1 MIVGMSNKKVKLHAI
16 DQQVIIGL
24 RRSFLPLARAA
35 FFIVFFWFGFLKL
48 LGLSPA
54 TPLAEHL
61 IDQTVGA
68 QYFEL
73 LFYALAVL
81 ECVIGILFLFPK
93 MTRVVI
99 PLLLIHMAIVCSPLL
114 LLLGD
119 TWQSFLVPT
128 LEGQYIIKNAA
139 IIALAI
145 GIAASTE
152 PLAKRTKD

>member
-1 MIVGMSNKKVKLHAI
+1 MIVSMSNKKVKLDAI

-73 LFYALAVL
+73 LFYTLAVL
-81 ECVIGILFLFPK
+81 ECIIGILFLFPK

-114 LLLGD
+114 LLMGD

-145 GIAASTE
+145 GVAASTE
-152 PLAKRTKD
+152 PLAKRNQD